1 MAFLGA
7 AQSLL
12 ARFRLWA
19 RHHGGELLWAAVF
32 ALVFGVPLALYFA
45 KYFIDLP
52 PYRIYVVAG
61 SHFLT
66 KSKNLERN
74 TEFQFKSSPEL
85 SGLNVDGVAVQLVVV
100 PLKDDEP
107 ETARS
112 TARDLVGKSDTL
124 LVIGHL
130 DSELTEKSLPTYF
143 KARPQV
149 PFIASV
155 QTDDNLLN
163 KALLVKE
170 CEGPDFACYDGLK
183 SVPYLQLSPTNKEQA
198 HWAVQFA
205 AQNHRHHFLVVE
217 SDNTSNATYSQSL
230 AVDYKKA
237 IEELILNDPGVTKYS
252 LSWEETTREILRED
266 LRDED
271 IDCVLYAGGL
281 DDAPLLLKRIVDAEN
296 DGKQDRKLVVGAA
309 AGAVMVIL
317 DDSVVEDRL
326 EDIKFDVSGV
336 NITNQTDADDYRS
349 GVSVYGLDAVA
360 IAAQLV
366 KDLNTRGLDF
376 NYRLKA
382 FFRLQ
387 DGADVRRNLVRVMQ
401 DNLTYRSSYFGAT
414 RTAISPSSPTVY
426 AFDQYTRSNGMFHVW
441 ERTGFR
447 SDDVDRWHP
456 PRAPLIAAVPQGE
469 KPKVR
474 SGLSAPGSAPKP

>member
-1 MAFLGA
+1 MAFLTA
-7 AQSLL
+7 AKSLL

-19 RHHGGELLWAAVF
+19 RHHGGELLWAALF
-32 ALVFGVPLALYFA
+32 AIVFGVPLALYFA

-52 PYRIYVVAG
+52 PYKIYVVAG
-61 SHFLT
+61 SHYLT
-66 KSKNLERN
+66 KSANLERD
-74 TEFQFKSSPEL
+74 TEFQFRSSPEL
-85 SGLNVDGVAVQLVVV
+85 SGLNVDGVPVQLEVV

-112 TARDLVGKSDTL
+112 MARYLVGKSDTL

-130 DSELTEKSLPTYF
+130 DSEPTEKSLPTYF

-163 KALLVKE
+163 KALLVKD
-170 CEGPDFACYDGLK
+170 CEGPNFTCYDGLK
-183 SVPYLQLSPTNKEQA
+183 SLPYLQLSPTNKEQA

-205 AQNHRHHFLVVE
+205 AQNHRHHFLIVE
-217 SDNTSNATYSQSL
+217 SDTSNATYSKSL
-230 AVDYKKA
+230 ADDYKKA
-237 IEELILNDPGVTKYS
+237 IDELILSDPDVKKYF
-252 LSWEETTREILRED
+252 LRWEELTRKKLGED
-266 LRDED
+266 LPDEH

-281 DDAPLLLKRIVDAEN
+281 DDAPLLLNRIVDAEN
-296 DGKQDRKLVVGAA
+296 DGKGDQKLVVGTA
-309 AGAVMVIL
+309 AGAITVIL

-326 EDIKFDVSGV
+326 ERTKFDVSRV
-336 NITNQTDADDYRS
+336 NITNQTDAEDYRS
-349 GVSVYGLDAVA
+349 GISVYGLDAVA

-366 KDLNTRGLDF
+366 KDLSARGLDF

-387 DGADVRRNLVRVMQ
+387 NGTDVRRNLVRVMQ
-401 DNLTYRSSYFGAT
+401 DNFIYRSSYFGAT
-414 RTAISPSSPTVY
+414 RTAISPNPRTVY
-426 AFDQYTRSNGMFHVW
+426 AFEQYTRSNGMFHVW

-456 PRAPLIAAVPQGE
+456 PRTSPVAALPQRE
-469 KPKVR
+469 KSKAR
-474 SGLSAPGSAPKP
+474 AELSVSEPGPKP